1 MGFLDY
7 IFGLSSSASAAPQW
21 PHNPSDERAW
31 SFFSGRDYWGGHA
44 GPSMAGQ
51 YVREDD
57 AIGVSCVFLSVMI
70 YAGLLGSNPVRFY
83 RRLPDDE
90 GHSQI
95 YNHPLLSI
103 LDTDGTPNPW
113 QTGVQWRMQTVA
125 QCTLWGLSL
134 SRMKWGN
141 DGLEL
146 WPVDSEH
153 ISQID
158 QLDNGKRRFHI
169 SEPGKTSEVL
179 MQDQCFVL
187 EGFGTHKLIPESL
200 LRRSREA
207 VGVWLAQQEYR
218 STYFS
223 RGAQGSVVVEHPAVM
238 SDGAIE
244 RFKKSVQGKIG
255 GLANAHRV
263 VAIEEGAKIKELGHT
278 ARNAQLTE
286 AWDAQAREVS
296 RFTGVPAYLLGADEQ
311 PPYAS
316 REPAMREFGDLQ
328 LRPRSRLI
336 EAAYKRHLITEPG
349 VVCEID
355 LSQIFRGDALAV
367 AQESAIYVM
376 NGVLSR
382 DEVRKDLGRNPYNT
396 EEMATPRAAVNQGP
410 DRGGDPRQ
418 PREGNPG
425 DRETGAIGMD
435 KVLAQIVPFVP
446 QYLHAQTK
454 EAQAQGT
461 EIHTRRLSPLQ
472 ASQASKSGS
481 SIAFGSQA
489 RAEDDTQGTRT
500 TVLTHHHLSLL
511 RSSASR
517 LLRREVEQVKKNS
530 IRLASNPEGWHLWL
544 AEFYKGHARVVAE
557 GLAIERVRA
566 EGYTE
571 AHRLELEKAG
581 VEVVM
586 EWEREEDGIPRGVR
600 EMMKLVTGEGT

>member
-7 IFGLSSSASAAPQW
+7 IFGLSPSASAPVW
-21 PHNPSDERAW
+21 PHDANDERAW
-31 SFFSGRDYWGGHA
+31 SSWGSRDYWGGHA
-44 GPSMAGQ
+44 GPSLSGQ
-51 YVREDD
+51 YVDEDS

-83 RRLPDDE
+83 RRLPNDE

-95 YNHPLLSI
+95 YNHSLLSL
-103 LDTDGTPNPW
+103 LDTDGSPNPW

-134 SRMKWGN
+134 SRMRWGQ

-146 WPVDSEH
+146 WPIDSEH

-158 QLDNGKRRFHI
+158 QLENGKRRFHV
-169 SEPGKTSEVL
+169 SEPGRESEIL

-207 VGVWLAQQEYR
+207 VGVWLAQQQYR
-218 STYFS
+218 ATYFD
-223 RGAQGSVVVEHPAVM
+223 RGAQGSLVIEHPTLM
-238 SDGAIE
+238 SDAAAK
-244 RFKKSVQGKIG
+244 RFKESVQGKIG
-255 GLANAHRV
+255 GARNAHRL
-263 VAIEEGAKIKELGHT
+263 VAIEEGAKVHELGHT

-328 LRPRSRLI
+328 LRPRARLI
-336 EAAYKRHLITEPG
+336 EAAYKRHLMTKPDE
-349 VVCEID
+349 VCEID
-355 LSQIFRGDALAV
+355 LSELFKGDALAV
-367 AQESAIYVM
+367 AQANAIYIM
-376 NGVLSR
+376 NSVKSP
-382 DEVRKDLGRNPYNT
+382 DEVRKDLGINPIG
-396 EEMATPRAAVNQGP
+396 TPDMSTPMRSVNQGP

-418 PREGNPG
+418 PRKDNPG
-425 DRETGAIGMD
+425 DRETRDCGMGQ
-435 KVLAQIVPFVP
+435 VLVEVLPFVP
-446 QYLHAQTK
+446 QSDSTDEEITALRNDLRHAAW
-454 EAQAQGT
+454 E
-461 EIHTRRLSPLQ
+461 
-472 ASQASKSGS
+472 S
-481 SIAFGSQA
+481 SATSY
-489 RAEDDTQGTRT
+489 
-500 TVLTHHHLSLL
+500 THHHLALL
-511 RSSASR
+511 RASASR
-517 LLRREVEQVKKNS
+517 LLRRETEQIKKNS

-557 GLAIERVRA
+557 GLAIEKVRA
-566 EGYTE
+566 EAYTE
-571 AHRLELEKAG
+571 AHRGEIERGG

-586 EWEREEDGIPRGVR
+586 EWEKEGEDGVMWGVR
-600 EMMKLVTGEGT
+600 EMVQLVTGEKP

>member
-7 IFGLSSSASAAPQW
+7 IFGLSPSASAPVW
-21 PHNPSDERAW
+21 PHDANDERAW
-31 SFFSGRDYWGGHA
+31 TSWGSRDYWGGHA
-44 GPSMAGQ
+44 GPSMSGQ
-51 YVREDD
+51 YVDEDS

-95 YNHPLLSI
+95 YNHPLLSL
-103 LDTDGTPNPW
+103 LDTDGAPNPW

-134 SRMKWGN
+134 SRMKWTPT
-141 DGLEL
+141 GLEL

-158 QLDNGKRRFHI
+158 QLENGKRRFHV
-169 SEPGKTSEVL
+169 SEPGRESEIL

-207 VGVWLAQQEYR
+207 VGVWLAQQQYR
-218 STYFS
+218 ATYFD
-223 RGAQGSVVVEHPAVM
+223 RGAQGSLVIEHPSTM
-238 SDGAIE
+238 SDAAIA
-244 RFKKSVQGKIG
+244 RFKQSVQGKIG
-255 GLANAHRV
+255 GIRNAHKV
-263 VAIEEGAKIKELGHT
+263 VAIEEGAKVHELGHT

-296 RFTGVPAYLLGADEQ
+296 RFTGVPAYLLGADKQ

-328 LRPRSRLI
+328 LRPRARLI
-336 EAAYKRHLITEPG
+336 EAAYKRHLMTVPDE
-349 VVCEID
+349 VCEID

-396 EEMATPRAAVNQGP
+396 PEMATPRAAVNQGP

-418 PREGNPG
+418 PRKDNPG
-425 DRETGAIGMD
+425 DRETAAVGMD
-435 KVLAQIVPFVP
+435 KVLAQITPFVP
-446 QYLHAQTK
+446 SAASEWGDLGKLLAEDESK
-454 EAQAQGT
+454 ARAAQA
-461 EIHTRRLSPLQ
+461 E
-472 ASQASKSGS
+472 
-481 SIAFGSQA
+481 A
-489 RAEDDTQGTRT
+489 RAT
-500 TVLTHHHLSLL
+500 LSHHHLSLL
-511 RSSASR
+511 QSSASR
-517 LLRREVEQVKKNS
+517 LLRREVEQLKKNS
-530 IRLASNPEGWHLWL
+530 IRLASNPYGWTLWL

-557 GLAIERVRA
+557 GLAVERVRMEA
-566 EGYTE
+566 YTE
-571 AHRLELEKAG
+571 AHRLEVEKRG

-586 EWEREEDGIPRGVR
+586 EWEREEEDGVMRGVR
-600 EMMKLVTGEGT
+600 EMVQLVTGEET

>member
-7 IFGLSSSASAAPQW
+7 IFGLSPTASAPVW
-21 PHNPSDERAW
+21 PHNPNDERAW
-31 SFFSGRDYWGGHA
+31 SSWGSRDYWGGHA
-44 GPSMAGQ
+44 GPSLAGQ

-95 YNHPLLSI
+95 YNHPLLSL

-113 QTGVQWRMQTVA
+113 QTGVLWRMQTVA

-134 SRMKWGN
+134 SRMKWTSE
-141 DGLEL
+141 GLEL
-146 WPVDSEH
+146 WPIDSEH

-158 QLDNGKRRFHI
+158 QLENGKRRFHV
-169 SEPGKTSEVL
+169 SEPGRESEIL

-207 VGVWLAQQEYR
+207 VGVWLAQQQYR

-223 RGAQGSVVVEHPAVM
+223 RGAQGSIVIEHPGTM
-238 SDGAIE
+238 SDPAIA
-244 RFKKSVQGKIG
+244 RFKTSVQGKIG
-255 GLANAHRV
+255 GIQNAHKV
-263 VAIEEGAKIKELGHT
+263 VAIEEGAKVHELGHT

-328 LRPRSRLI
+328 LRPRARLI
-336 EAAYKRHLITEPG
+336 EAAYKRHLITKPEE
-349 VVCEID
+349 VCEID

-367 AQESAIYVM
+367 AQENAIYVM

-382 DEVRKDLGRNPYNT
+382 DEVRKELGRNPLGGP
-396 EEMATPRAAVNQGP
+396 EMATPRAAVNQGP

-418 PREGNPG
+418 PRKDNPG
-425 DRETGAIGMD
+425 DRETATGTGMSE
-435 KVLAQIVPFVP
+435 VLAEIVPFIP
-446 QYLHAQTK
+446 QAAPSVHS
-454 EAQAQGT
+454 
-461 EIHTRRLSPLQ
+461 LS
-472 ASQASKSGS
+472 
-481 SIAFGSQA
+481 
-489 RAEDDTQGTRT
+489 
-500 TVLTHHHLSLL
+500 HHHLFLL

-517 LLRREVEQVKKNS
+517 LLRRETEQIRKNA
-530 IRLASNPEGWHLWL
+530 IRLASNPEGWNLWL
-544 AEFYKGHARVVAE
+544 TEFYKGHSRVVAE
-557 GLAIERVRA
+557 GLAIERPRA
-566 EGYTE
+566 EVYTE
-571 AHRLELEKAG
+571 RHRMEVARAWVEAVARWEKEG
-581 VEVVM
+581 
-586 EWEREEDGIPRGVR
+586 EDGVMQGVK
-600 EMMKLVTGEGT
+600 EMVELVTGEKL